1 MNSFAKCLFVVL
13 MLAAVS
19 AQAVIETYQFDNK
32 DLQLRYQRFTQEL
45 RCPKCQNQNLSGSN
59 SPIAEDLRRELH
71 RLLHEGYSDQEISDF
86 MVARYG
92 EFVLYRPPMQKE
104 TYALWFAP
112 LVFLLI
118 GFAVIAI
125 VLWTRRQPAALISQR
140 DDSSLTTAEQQKLD
154 AMINKVSK
162 SESDND

>member
-1 MNSFAKCLFVVL
+1 MNSFVKYLLAVL
-13 MLAAVS
+13 MLITVS
-19 AQAVIETYQFDNK
+19 AHAVIETYQFDNK

-71 RLLHEGYSDQEISDF
+71 RLLHEGYSDKEISDF

-118 GFAVIAI
+118 GFAVIGL
-125 VLWTRRQPAALISQR
+125 VLWSRRQPAVSINQL
-140 DDSSLTTAEQQKLD
+140 DDSSLTADEQQKLD
-154 AMINKVSK
+154 AMVNKVSK